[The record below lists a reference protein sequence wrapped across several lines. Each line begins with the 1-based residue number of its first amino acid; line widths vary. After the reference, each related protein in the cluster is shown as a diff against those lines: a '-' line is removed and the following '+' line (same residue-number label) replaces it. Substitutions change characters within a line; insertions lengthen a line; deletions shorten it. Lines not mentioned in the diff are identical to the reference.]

1 MPFARTPSLLSTL
14 RKAMTPRSESV
25 SIYVGFDERKGADQT
40 SARSTQSSD
49 GGFDTPDASPRVVLG
64 DTHGGLQT
72 PAAHQQQRY
81 KALGLGSVSRWVVS
95 EWDVQQATFKA
106 TSPWTEERPERCPKD
121 KHVRL
126 LIAGTRVDERT
137 NRVVLAAVI
146 TQLGVADVRAFS
158 KAQAVLLRLFAEG
171 SRCFM
176 LLCTTPAAENGM
188 RERLHAALA
197 KCTRYD
203 LKNKEDSNVQVRLK
217 GETTGD
223 YVARQTRVAETNAL
237 KADAQRHMAVCSA
250 VARVLLARIEIT
262 QDLSAAER
270 FAKLE
275 DIAKHA
281 ARAITA
287 CGARLPQRIAQN
299 LPMHLPKGEAD
310 PRLGFPSGL
319 METMARMMAVAALE
333 VEEEMAAHT
342 RRIRDGECDGRMQRA
357 LRESRVALRD
367 AMAPGVAQE
376 LSGAA
381 WRRWL
386 RMLEAIGED
395 AKKVAQQQQEE
406 QAEDKDV
413 ALIAAPEKKQEEA
426 APAPV
431 AALPP
436 PTPPVADLMDLF
448 ADDPAGIL

>member
-1 MPFARTPSLLSTL
+1 
-14 RKAMTPRSESV
+14 
-25 SIYVGFDERKGADQT
+25 
-40 SARSTQSSD
+40 
-49 GGFDTPDASPRVVLG
+49 
-64 DTHGGLQT
+64 
-72 PAAHQQQRY
+72 
-81 KALGLGSVSRWVVS
+81 
-95 EWDVQQATFKA
+95 
-106 TSPWTEERPERCPKD
+106 
-121 KHVRL
+121 
-126 LIAGTRVDERT
+126 
-137 NRVVLAAVI
+137 
-146 TQLGVADVRAFS
+146 
-158 KAQAVLLRLFAEG
+158 
-171 SRCFM
+171 
-176 LLCTTPAAENGM
+176 
-188 RERLHAALA
+188 
-197 KCTRYD
+197 
-203 LKNKEDSNVQVRLK
+203 
-217 GETTGD
+217 
-223 YVARQTRVAETNAL
+223 
-237 KADAQRHMAVCSA
+237 
-250 VARVLLARIEIT
+250 
-262 QDLSAAER
+262 
-270 FAKLE
+270 
-275 DIAKHA
+275 
-281 ARAITA
+281 
-287 CGARLPQRIAQN
+287 
-299 LPMHLPKGEAD
+299 
-310 PRLGFPSGL
+310 